1 MPATKIKLDRPLIKE
16 LPVVYEG
23 GEPTAVLIDI
33 EVFDLL
39 LERLG
44 EVEDRELFND
54 PKVIARLREAR
65 EDHLAGRVTSHADL
79 IRELGL
85 EGDHGLRCALEE
97 GQVQGGSIAKSLRP
111 ALLQGRRPC
120 LPVLRQAGMRS

>member
-1 MPATKIKLDRPLIKE
+1 MTATEMKLDRPLMRE

-39 LERLG
+39 LERL
-44 EVEDRELFND
+44 EELDDRELFSD
-54 PKVIARLREAR
+54 PKVIVRLRKAR

-79 IRELGL
+79 VRELGL
-85 EGDHGLRCALEE
+85 EGEL
-97 GQVQGGSIAKSLRP
+97 
-111 ALLQGRRPC
+111 
-120 LPVLRQAGMRS
+120 

>member
-1 MPATKIKLDRPLIKE
+1 MTATKMKLDRPLIKE

-44 EVEDRELFND
+44 ALEDRELFND
-54 PKVIARLREAR
+54 PKVIARLRRAR

-79 IRELGL
+79 VRELGL
-85 EGDHGLRCALEE
+85 EGEL
-97 GQVQGGSIAKSLRP
+97 
-111 ALLQGRRPC
+111 
-120 LPVLRQAGMRS
+120 

>member
-1 MPATKIKLDRPLIKE
+1 MTATKIELDRPLMRE

-23 GEPTAVLIDI
+23 GKPTAVLIDI

-44 EVEDRELFND
+44 ELEDRELFND

-85 EGDHGLRCALEE
+85 EGEL
-97 GQVQGGSIAKSLRP
+97 
-111 ALLQGRRPC
+111 
-120 LPVLRQAGMRS
+120 

>member
-33 EVFDLL
+33 EVFELL
-39 LERLG
+39 LKRL
-44 EVEDRELFND
+44 EELEDRELFSD
-54 PKVIARLREAR
+54 PKVIARLRKAR
-65 EDHLAGRVTSHADL
+65 EDHLAGRVTSHANL

-85 EGDHGLRCALEE
+85 EGEL
-97 GQVQGGSIAKSLRP
+97 
-111 ALLQGRRPC
+111 
-120 LPVLRQAGMRS
+120 

>member
-1 MPATKIKLDRPLIKE
+1 MPATKIKFDRALIKE

-33 EVFDLL
+33 KVFELL
-39 LERLG
+39 LKRL
-44 EVEDRELFND
+44 EELEDRELFSD

-65 EDHLAGRVTSHADL
+65 EDHVAGRVTSHADL

-85 EGDHGLRCALEE
+85 EGEL
-97 GQVQGGSIAKSLRP
+97 
-111 ALLQGRRPC
+111 
-120 LPVLRQAGMRS
+120 

>member
-1 MPATKIKLDRPLIKE
+1 MPATKIKFDRPLMKE

-33 EVFDLL
+33 EVFELL
-39 LERLG
+39 LKRL
-44 EVEDRELFND
+44 EELEDRELFSD
-54 PKVIARLREAR
+54 PEVIARLRKAR

-85 EGDHGLRCALEE
+85 EGEL
-97 GQVQGGSIAKSLRP
+97 
-111 ALLQGRRPC
+111 
-120 LPVLRQAGMRS
+120 